1 MSHDLTPDQLALL
14 QSMFDLARNGEAE
27 KLAEYVDAGVP
38 VNLTNSA
45 GDTLLILAAYHQHA
59 EAVRVLLARGA
70 DHSRAND
77 RGQTPLAAATFRQ
90 DAEIVAALLAAG
102 ADPEQGP
109 TSAMSVATF
118 FDLPDMVALLRR

>member
-27 KLAEYVDAGVP
+27 KLAEYFDAGVP